1 MPVKLA
7 RIDDRLIHGQVV
19 LGWVPV
25 VKPDRIVV
33 ACDRVAASD
42 WERRFYASCVPPE
55 VRTSFLSVGETAQQI
70 ASEPFN
76 QEQLLVLFES
86 AEDVWKLVNAG
97 IALKE
102 VNVGGLHYREGS
114 IELLPFVYV
123 TPDTTRT
130 LRRRR
135 STERV
140 AWPQLPPKKSTR
152 ITKLSSGP
160 PESMMAS
167 TSEASVCGDLS
178 SFDTAYTPLKP
189 P

>member
-1 MPVKLA
+1 MPIKLA

-33 ACDRVAASD
+33 ACNRVAASD

-55 VRTSFLSVGETAQQI
+55 VRTSFFSVDEAAQQI
-70 ASEPFN
+70 ESAPYK

-97 IALKE
+97 IGLRE

-114 IELLPFVYV
+114 VELLPFVFV
-123 TPDTTRT
+123 TPDERT
-130 LRRRR
+130 YMRELVKRGVTL
-135 STERV
+135 SAQDVPSNPARV
-140 AWPQLPPKKSTR
+140 INSL
-152 ITKLSSGP
+152 
-160 PESMMAS
+160 
-167 TSEASVCGDLS
+167 VV
-178 SFDTAYTPLKP
+178 
-189 P
+189 

>member
-55 VRTSFLSVGETAQQI
+55 VRTSFFSVEDTALHIVGE
-70 ASEPFN
+70 PLN
-76 QEQLLVLFES
+76 HEQLLVLFES
-86 AEDVWKLVNAG
+86 AEDVWKLVDAG
-97 IALKE
+97 IVLKE

-114 IELLPFVYV
+114 IDLLPFVFV
-123 TPDTTRT
+123 TPEERRFLRELVKCGVT
-130 LRRRR
+130 L
-135 STERV
+135 SAQDVPSNPARV
-140 AWPQLPPKKSTR
+140 INSL
-152 ITKLSSGP
+152 
-160 PESMMAS
+160 
-167 TSEASVCGDLS
+167 VV
-178 SFDTAYTPLKP
+178 
-189 P
+189 

>member
-33 ACDRVAASD
+33 ACNRVAASD

-55 VRTSFLSVGETAQQI
+55 VRTSFFSVDEAAQQI
-70 ASEPFN
+70 ASAPYQ
-76 QEQLLVLFES
+76 QEQLLLLFES

-114 IELLPFVYV
+114 IELLPFVFV
-123 TPDTTRT
+123 TPEERSFLRELVKRGIT
-130 LRRRR
+130 L
-135 STERV
+135 SAQDVPSNPARV
-140 AWPQLPPKKSTR
+140 INSL
-152 ITKLSSGP
+152 
-160 PESMMAS
+160 
-167 TSEASVCGDLS
+167 VV
-178 SFDTAYTPLKP
+178 
-189 P
+189 

>member
-55 VRTSFLSVGETAQQI
+55 VRTSFFSVAEAAQQVLH
-70 ASEPFN
+70 EPLAG
-76 QEQLLVLFES
+76 EQLLVLFES
-86 AEDVWKLVNAG
+86 AEDAWKFVGAG
-97 IALKE
+97 IALTE
-102 VNVGGLHYREGS
+102 VNIGGLHYREGS

-123 TPDTTRT
+123 TTQEKSF
-130 LRRRR
+130 LRELVKRG
-135 STERV
+135 V
-140 AWPQLPPKKSTR
+140 ALSAQDVPSNAAR
-152 ITKLSSGP
+152 IINSL
-160 PESMMAS
+160 
-167 TSEASVCGDLS
+167 VV
-178 SFDTAYTPLKP
+178 
-189 P
+189 

>member
-55 VRTSFLSVGETAQQI
+55 VRTSFLSVAEAAQQI
-70 ASEPFN
+70 ASEPFVT
-76 QEQLLVLFES
+76 EQLLVLIES
-86 AEDVWKLVNAG
+86 AEDAWKLVEAG
-97 IALKE
+97 VALRE

-114 IELLPFVYV
+114 IELLSFVYV
-123 TPDTTRT
+123 TPQEKSF
-130 LRRRR
+130 LRELVKRG
-135 STERV
+135 V
-140 AWPQLPPKKSTR
+140 ALSAQDVPSNPAR
-152 ITKLSSGP
+152 IINSL
-160 PESMMAS
+160 
-167 TSEASVCGDLS
+167 VV
-178 SFDTAYTPLKP
+178 
-189 P
+189 

>member
-33 ACDRVAASD
+33 ACDRVAAND

-55 VRTSFLSVGETAQQI
+55 VRTSFLSVAEAAQQVLH
-70 ASEPFN
+70 EPFAG
-76 QEQLLVLFES
+76 EQLLVLFES
-86 AEDVWKLVNAG
+86 AEDAWKFVGAG
-97 IALKE
+97 IALTE

-123 TPDTTRT
+123 TQEEKSF
-130 LRRRR
+130 LRELVKRG
-135 STERV
+135 V
-140 AWPQLPPKKSTR
+140 ALSAQDVPSNAAR
-152 ITKLSSGP
+152 IINSL
-160 PESMMAS
+160 
-167 TSEASVCGDLS
+167 VV
-178 SFDTAYTPLKP
+178 
-189 P
+189 

>member
-1 MPVKLA
+1 MPIKLA

-33 ACDRVAASD
+33 ACNRVAASD

-55 VRTSFLSVGETAQQI
+55 VRTSFFSVDEAAQQI
-70 ASEPFN
+70 ASEPFH

-97 IALKE
+97 IELKE

-114 IELLPFVYV
+114 IELLPFVFV
-123 TPDTTRT
+123 TPEERT
-130 LRRRR
+130 YLRELVKRGITL
-135 STERV
+135 SAQDVPSNSARV
-140 AWPQLPPKKSTR
+140 INSL
-152 ITKLSSGP
+152 
-160 PESMMAS
+160 
-167 TSEASVCGDLS
+167 VV
-178 SFDTAYTPLKP
+178 
-189 P
+189 

>member
-1 MPVKLA
+1 MPIKLA

-33 ACDRVAASD
+33 ACNRVAASD

-55 VRTSFLSVGETAQQI
+55 VRTSFFSVDEAARQI
-70 ASEPFN
+70 DSAPYK

-97 IALKE
+97 IGIRE

-114 IELLPFVYV
+114 IELLPFVFV
-123 TPDTTRT
+123 TPEERT
-130 LRRRR
+130 YLRELVKRGVTL
-135 STERV
+135 SAQDVPSNPARV
-140 AWPQLPPKKSTR
+140 INSL
-152 ITKLSSGP
+152 
-160 PESMMAS
+160 
-167 TSEASVCGDLS
+167 VV
-178 SFDTAYTPLKP
+178 
-189 P
+189 